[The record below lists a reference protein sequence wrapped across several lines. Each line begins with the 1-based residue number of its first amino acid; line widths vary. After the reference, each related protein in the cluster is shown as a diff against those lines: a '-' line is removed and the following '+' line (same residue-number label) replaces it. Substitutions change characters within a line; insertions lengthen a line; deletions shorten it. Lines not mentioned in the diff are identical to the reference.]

1 MGINSTQRQFFKICV
16 KFHKNSGF
24 TLIEVMIAMAIIA
37 IGIFGVMSLVIT
49 VMKGN
54 TLSKRVTTATTIAQE
69 NMEDFKSKDYDNV
82 VSYSV
87 VIDSDTNPDY
97 DIDYYLEAD
106 IAPDTPDTDTKTITV
121 DVYWDP
127 PASSSAHNVEIKSI
141 IAQ

>member
-1 MGINSTQRQFFKICV
+1 
-16 KFHKNSGF
+16 
-24 TLIEVMIAMAIIA
+24 MIAIAIIT

-54 TLSKRVTTATTIAQE
+54 TLSKRVTTATTIAQDK
-69 NMEDFKSKDYDNV
+69 MEDFKRMGYDNV
-82 VSYSV
+82 VNVSESNT
-87 VIDSDTNPDY
+87 DDY
-97 DIDYYLEAD
+97 DIEYYLEAD
-106 IAPDTPDTDTKTITV
+106 VAPDTPATDTKTITV

>member
-1 MGINSTQRQFFKICV
+1 MRRL
-16 KFHKNSGF
+16 HRNSGF
-24 TLIEVMIAMAIIA
+24 TLIEIMIAIAIIT

-54 TLSKRVTTATTIAQE
+54 TLSKRVTTATTIAQDK
-69 NMEDFKSKDYDNV
+69 MEDFKRMDYDNV
-82 VSYSV
+82 V
-87 VIDSDTNPDY
+87 DDFGTDTYY
-97 DIDYYLEAD
+97 DIEYYLEAD
-106 IAPDTPDTDTKTITV
+106 VAPDNPAIDTKTITV